1 MQAFFSLLSK
11 IKKEQFSPL
20 YLLSG
25 TESFYIDTIL
35 KSLINKL
42 VDETSKAFDF
52 TQFYGKE
59 TNANEII
66 ESIKRYPM
74 LSKFNVVV
82 VKEAQLLNSNDLDL
96 LGSYAQNP
104 MPESILIFCYKNKI
118 FDKRKKL
125 YKAIEQNG
133 DLLTVKP
140 LYESQLIPWIQNQA
154 KSLKINISPLA
165 TELLATHVGSNL
177 SRLYNELKK
186 FSVLISKDEI
196 ITEEH
201 IEKHV
206 GISKTF
212 NSFELQKAIG
222 LGNFSKAFQIIQYLN
237 INAKEHPLVL
247 ILANLHNYFQKLLL
261 IKGIGSDQ
269 KVLGISPFFLNEFKI
284 AAKRFDMRQIILAM
298 EHLMEADLKCK
309 GISSKNLKSKEI
321 LEELLLKLF
330 TL

>member
-11 IKKEQFSPL
+11 IQKEQFSPL

-35 KSLINKL
+35 KALTNKL
-42 VDETSKAFDF
+42 VEESSKAFDF
-52 TQFYGKE
+52 TQFYGKD

-82 VKEAQLLNSNDLDL
+82 VKEAQLINSKELDL

-104 MPESILIFCYKNKI
+104 MQQSILIFCYKNKI

-125 YKAIEQNG
+125 YKAIKQNG

-140 LYESQLIPWIQNQA
+140 LYESQLNPWIENQA

-165 TELLATHVGSNL
+165 IELLATHVGSNL
-177 SRLYNELKK
+177 SRLDNELKK
-186 FSVLISKDEI
+186 LSVLIFKDEI

-222 LGNFSKAFQIIQYLN
+222 LGNFPKAFQIIQYLN
-237 INAKEHPLVL
+237 INTKEHPLVL
-247 ILANLHNYFQKLLL
+247 TLANLHSYFQKLLL
-261 IKGIGSDQ
+261 IKGIGSDP
-269 KVLGISPFFLNEFKI
+269 KKIGISPFFLNEFKI
-284 AAKRFDMRQIILAM
+284 ASKRFDMRQIILAM
-298 EHLMEADLKCK
+298 DHVMEADLKCK
-309 GISSKNLKSKEI
+309 GISSTSLKSKEI

>member
-35 KSLINKL
+35 ESLINKL

-140 LYESQLIPWIQNQA
+140 LYESQLNPWIQNQA

>member
-35 KSLINKL
+35 ESLINKL

-82 VKEAQLLNSNDLDL
+82 VKEAQLINSNDLDL

>member
-35 KSLINKL
+35 ESLINKL

-104 MPESILIFCYKNKI
+104 MPESILIFCYQNKI

-140 LYESQLIPWIQNQA
+140 LYESQLNPWIQNQA

-186 FSVLISKDEI
+186 LSVLIYKDEI

>member
-35 KSLINKL
+35 ESLINKL

-186 FSVLISKDEI
+186 LSVLTSKDEI

>member
-35 KSLINKL
+35 ESLINKL

-52 TQFYGKE
+52 TQFYSKE

-186 FSVLISKDEI
+186 LSVLIYKDEI

>member
-35 KSLINKL
+35 ESLINKL

-186 FSVLISKDEI
+186 LSVLISKDEI

>member
-35 KSLINKL
+35 ESLINKL

-82 VKEAQLLNSNDLDL
+82 VKESQLLNSNDLDL

-186 FSVLISKDEI
+186 ISVLISKDEI

>member
-35 KSLINKL
+35 ESLINKL

-52 TQFYGKE
+52 TQFYSKE

-140 LYESQLIPWIQNQA
+140 LYESQLNPWIQNQA

>member
-82 VKEAQLLNSNDLDL
+82 VKEAQLINLNDLDL

-104 MPESILIFCYKNKI
+104 MPQSILIFCYKNKI
-118 FDKRKKL
+118 FDKRKRL

-140 LYESQLIPWIQNQA
+140 LYESQLNPWIQNQA

-186 FSVLISKDEI
+186 LSVLISKDEI

-247 ILANLHNYFQKLLL
+247 TLANLYNYFQKLLL

-298 EHLMEADLKCK
+298 EHVMEADLKCK
-309 GISSKNLKSKEI
+309 GISSTNLKSKEI